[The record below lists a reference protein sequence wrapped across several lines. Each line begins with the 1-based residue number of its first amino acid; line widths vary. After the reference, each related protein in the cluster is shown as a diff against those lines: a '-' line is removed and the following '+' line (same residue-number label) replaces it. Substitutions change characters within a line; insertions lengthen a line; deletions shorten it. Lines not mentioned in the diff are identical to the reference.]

1 VADNYLDARLTERRN
16 PRTATI
22 DTASALEIVDLIGA
36 EDATVPAAVA
46 RAREDIAR
54 AVDLIEQ
61 AFRAGGRLVYV
72 GAGTSGRLGV
82 LDAAECPPTFGTP
95 PEMVVGVIAGGYAAL
110 VKSVEGAEDDVNA
123 GIGEMDSRRVGPDD
137 VVVGIAASGTTPF
150 VRAAL
155 SRAQTLGARTAI
167 VTCSEPPKL
176 LRETCDV
183 CILVLVGPEVV
194 TGSTRM
200 KAGTATKLVL
210 NSLTTAAMIRLG
222 KTYGNLMVDLR
233 AWNDKLIDRSER
245 IVMETT
251 GLPRAEARA
260 VIDAAD
266 GRVKTAIV
274 MARRRVSRD
283 EAERL
288 LEENEGHLRTIV
300 GDPPPARTTTPSAPR
315 CAPRSIPARGRTPRP
330 SPAFMC
336 ASPSGRPTRCRS
348 FSPRPARPPAISAS
362 SRFPVRRCGTSR
374 PPSPGS
380 WASPRCSLS
389 GSACGW

>member
-1 VADNYLDARLTERRN
+1 MADDYLDARLTERRN

-46 RAREDIAR
+46 RAREEIAR
-54 AVDLIEQ
+54 LVGLIET

-95 PEMVVGVIAGGYAAL
+95 PEMVVGVIAGGYPAL

-123 GIGEMDSRRVGPDD
+123 AIGEMDSRRVGPDD
-137 VVVGIAASGTTPF
+137 MVVGIAASGTTPF

-183 CILVLVGPEVV
+183 TILVMVGPEVV

-210 NSLTTAAMIRLG
+210 NTLTTAAMIRLG

-251 GLPRAEARA
+251 GLPRPEARA

-300 GDPPPARTTTPSAPR
+300 GDPPPVRSA
-315 CAPRSIPARGRTPRP
+315 
-330 SPAFMC
+330 
-336 ASPSGRPTRCRS
+336 
-348 FSPRPARPPAISAS
+348 
-362 SRFPVRRCGTSR
+362 
-374 PPSPGS
+374 
-380 WASPRCSLS
+380 
-389 GSACGW
+389 